1 MVKFKNLIFL
11 SLFTGLFF
19 SSLFEFISEVSLQYK
34 IGKEDFKIK
43 TSGLD
48 DSWNIYLENFG
59 LDMVI
64 DLDDCIYV
72 VMPDRYYRD
81 VIIIKYNNSGD
92 QLWRLNID
100 GLRVECSEITVD
112 SQSNLYLASMYD
124 NQTTDDNM
132 ILFKFNS
139 SGNLKWQQTWNGG
152 VNGDIIDI
160 AIDSDDSIFVYG
172 TSDLA
177 ETFNFDLF
185 IVKYNNSGDQQW
197 FHVYEESGGDY
208 DGWDMEIDSND
219 NIIVSCVS
227 YLQDNHSFWIK
238 WFNQSGDLKLN
249 VTSNKGGFY
258 SLAVDSLDNVIS
270 VNRTSIVKFDNIGNL
285 IWKWDH
291 QIERSWQVKIA
302 LDSFN
307 NIYAATSVSIPED
320 HHTYDLYLI
329 KINNSGDF
337 DCYLTWGGAGK
348 DDLNAINIDSY
359 DNIYLLSE
367 DFLIKNPESNGKSL
381 TNIKLWNFYMILFGI
396 CFVISIISLLFIIK
410 EKGDNDLEIKS
421 DND

>member
-1 MVKFKNLIFL
+1 MKFKNLIFL
-11 SLFTGLFF
+11 SLFTGLFI
-19 SSLFEFISEVSLQYK
+19 SSLLEFISDASLQYK

-48 DSWNIYLENFG
+48 DSWNIGLENFG
-59 LDMVI
+59 MDMVI
-64 DLDDCIYV
+64 DLNNCIYV
-72 VMPDRYYRD
+72 MIPDRYYRD
-81 VIIIKYNNSGD
+81 VIIIKYNNYGN
-92 QLWRLNID
+92 QLWRLSLD
-100 GLRVECSEITVD
+100 GLRVYSSKITVD

-152 VNGDIIDI
+152 NNGDVIDI
-160 AIDSDDSIFVYG
+160 AIDLDDSIYVYG

-177 ETFNFDLF
+177 KKFNFDLF
-185 IVKYNNSGDQQW
+185 IVKYISSGDQQW
-197 FHVYEESGGDY
+197 FHVYEELGGDY
-208 DGWDMEIDSND
+208 NGWDMEIDSNG
-219 NIIVSCVS
+219 NIIVSGVS
-227 YLQDNHSFWIK
+227 YLSDNHFFWIK

-249 VTSNKGGFY
+249 ITSNKSGFY
-258 SLAVDSLDNVIS
+258 FLAVDSLDNLIS

-285 IWKWDH
+285 IWKCDH

-302 LDSFN
+302 LDSFS

-348 DDLNAINIDSY
+348 DDLKAINIDSY

-367 DFLIKNPESNGKSL
+367 DFLIKNPENNGKSL